1 MFVIYGLHLE
11 GDDEIRYVGSSCNPK
26 SRFMQHKAGDS
37 KNPAK
42 DEWIA
47 KNRPRV
53 RMKILQSN
61 VAERDRRKAEQ
72 RAIMECQGKGHRLF
86 NARSAA
92 REIDVT
98 AKEVSWWLD
107 RLEGDKPY

>member
-26 SRFMQHKAGDS
+26 SRFMQHKVGDS

-47 KNRPRV
+47 KT
-53 RMKILQSN
+53 
-61 VAERDRRKAEQ
+61 DRA
-72 RAIMECQGKGHRLF
+72 
-86 NARSAA
+86 SA
-92 REIDVT
+92 
-98 AKEVSWWLD
+98 
-107 RLEGDKPY
+107 